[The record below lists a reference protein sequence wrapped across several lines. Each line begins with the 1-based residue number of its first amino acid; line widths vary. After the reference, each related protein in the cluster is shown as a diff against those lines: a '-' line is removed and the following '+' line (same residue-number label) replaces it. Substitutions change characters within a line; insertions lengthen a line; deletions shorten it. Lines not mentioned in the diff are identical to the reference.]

1 MKLRL
6 YREKAGLSQI
16 AAGEQLGVSKDVY
29 NSWEYG
35 HRIPRPAVMKKII
48 QWSNRLVTPNDFYLD
63 EKEEGDV

>member
-6 YREKAGLSQI
+6 YREKTGLSQI

-35 HRIPRPAVMKKII
+35 HRIPRPGVMKKIT
-48 QWSNRLVTPNDFYLD
+48 QWSNGAVTPNDFYLD
-63 EKEEGDV
+63 EGECDA